1 MNNTLI
7 SALSKNKEVRLFIID
22 STEMVEAARKTYN
35 ISPVSIAA
43 LGRTIT
49 AASLIGKTLKNKNDQ
64 LTLQIKGSASIETI
78 IAVAKPNGKVK
89 GYISNPHVETAINEQ
104 GKLDVGGA
112 VGNEGDL
119 YLIRDFGLKEPYIGH
134 SKLVTGEIAE
144 DLANYFMYSEQQPT
158 VFSLG
163 VFVNGDGIVT
173 SAGGLLIQPLP
184 DASEETLL
192 KIEKSMA
199 SLPAISTL
207 TKDENDLSLEEII
220 NKFFASL
227 EFRITGQ
234 INTGLYC
241 DCSRERMK
249 EALVSLGQGEL
260 EEMIKEDDGAEV
272 HCHFCNTN
280 YKFTADELREIIK
293 N

>member
-1 MNNTLI
+1 MKNKLI
-7 SALSKNKEVRLFIID
+7 SAISKNKEVRLFMID

-49 AASLIGKTLKNKNDQ
+49 AGSLIGKTLKNNNDQ
-64 LTLQIKGSASIETI
+64 LTLQIKGSGVIETI
-78 IAVAKPNGKVK
+78 IAVAKPTGEVK
-89 GYISNPHVETAINEQ
+89 GYISNPHVETRINDY

-112 VGNEGDL
+112 VGKDGDL
-119 YLIRDFGLKEPYIGH
+119 YLIRDYGLKEPYIGH
-134 SKLVTGEIAE
+134 SKLVSGEIAE
-144 DLANYFMYSEQQPT
+144 DIASYFMHSEQQPT

-163 VFVNGDGIVT
+163 VFVNPEGVVAA
-173 SAGGLLIQPLP
+173 AGGLLIQPLP
-184 DASEETLL
+184 NASEETINQ
-192 KIEKSMA
+192 IEEAMA

-207 TKDENDLSLEEII
+207 IKERGELTLEQIVKKHFSELDF
-220 NKFFASL
+220 K
-227 EFRITGQ
+227 ITDK
-234 INTGLYC
+234 IDTGLYC

-249 EALVSLGQGEL
+249 EALVSLGKVEL
-260 EEMIKEDDGAEV
+260 EAMIEEDNGAEI

-280 YKFTADELREIIK
+280 YKFDADDLREIIE